1 MTLVDKLDT
10 FKAWVA
16 AVGNKLESF
25 VVGMTVELNP
35 VRLSELVGL
44 VLVSWMMFEVV
55 VALDPKKSSA
65 VMFIFV
71 AIGVSEVVSISM
83 VAFEGEF
90 VPLIVCLLLV
100 KPK

>member
-10 FKAWVA
+10 FKVWIA
-16 AVGNKLESF
+16 AVGNKL
-25 VVGMTVELNP
+25 GMTVELNP
-35 VRLSELVGL
+35 VRLSQLVVL

-55 VALDPKKSSA
+55 VVLDPKKSSA